1 MVQAR
6 EYAVVVAGASCN
18 AEWHAIERRPNA
30 RHNAP
35 PGNLLMRLLES
46 FVVHPHSCI
55 VADNVE
61 LGDGTPA
68 LPRTLRVSPIAVSKD
83 A

>member
-1 MVQAR
+1 
-6 EYAVVVAGASCN
+6 
-18 AEWHAIERRPNA
+18 
-30 RHNAP
+30 
-35 PGNLLMRLLES
+35 MRLLET